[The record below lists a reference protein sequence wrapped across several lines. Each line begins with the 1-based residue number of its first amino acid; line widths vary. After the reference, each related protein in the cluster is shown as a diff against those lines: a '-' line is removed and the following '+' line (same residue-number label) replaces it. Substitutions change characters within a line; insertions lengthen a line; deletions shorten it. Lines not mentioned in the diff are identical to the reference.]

1 MESTLWK
8 EQSDVK
14 IKCTKFIFNFA
25 CTHILIKI
33 ALQTYVP
40 EYCVVLFVASSP
52 QALSKMQRIVS
63 LLVFS
68 TMVYWCYM

>member
-14 IKCTKFIFNFA
+14 IKCTKCIFNFA
-25 CTHILIKI
+25 CTHILMKI

-52 QALSKMQRIVS
+52 QALSKMQRIQ
-63 LLVFS
+63 LV
-68 TMVYWCYM
+68 Y